1 MASALLLKRRIK
13 TARNVSKTTRAFQM
27 IAASRLKKA
36 QEAAIQSKPYVEKLE
51 YLSKGLTSRIEAD
64 SLHEYMKTNNN
75 TATTLYIIF
84 SPDKGLCG
92 SLVSNLTK
100 EVIQNSSNKND
111 FYIAVGK
118 KAEHNVYSL
127 GKNVIATF
135 PFGTSLPH
143 FDMVYPIAKIIEE
156 YFLNKKVS
164 QVKVIS
170 TRFISVFTQ
179 NPIVTNV
186 LPIRFEEEKS
196 SGSEST
202 MLFEPNLSEL
212 LPSLLDHY
220 LEMIIYQLLLE
231 NFASEQAARM
241 VAMKN
246 ATDNAGEMIKTLQL
260 EYNKVRQEKITGEI
274 LDITGGQFAYA

>member
-36 QEAAIQSKPYVEKLE
+36 QQAAIQSKPYVEKLE
-51 YLSKGLTSRIEAD
+51 YLSKDLTSKIEAD
-64 SLHEYMKTNNN
+64 SLHEYMKANDN
-75 TATTLYIIF
+75 TTAMLYIIF

-92 SLVSNLTK
+92 SLVSNLAK

-111 FYIAVGK
+111 YYIAVGK

-164 QVKVIS
+164 KVKVIS

-179 NPIVTNV
+179 NPIVTNI
-186 LPIRFEEEKS
+186 LPIRFEEEKN
-196 SGSEST
+196 SGLENT

-260 EYNKVRQEKITGEI
+260 EYNKVRQERITAEI